1 MSFKG
6 LRSEYEREV
15 IGFAILAEVR
25 RACSSRAR
33 RYPPIVYA
41 RSATWN
47 DDAIDDLIQDVIT
60 HRLLGERQLD
70 YLFDVGRTIDAWR
83 ALLDRQVRITL
94 ARRRVRTVVD
104 NLLDR
109 AKRLLDRDDSVQTST
124 VTKRAAVY
132 SLRGT
137 GASYV
142 PLTDETIRRV
152 VEDVRVV
159 PRQIPGRE
167 ERAPTVYSK
176 RNLDAL
182 LRTVLRHAPGGIAV
196 RDLGRILEL
205 VLTDWVPA
213 VLEQDE
219 GLIAAV
225 VEDPGEI
232 ASAREVARRMVS
244 GWSDDEATIVSG
256 LLAGLPYVEIARR
269 VSVSRPTVIKRQ
281 RVLMDSLR
289 AAAEDFEEIGQR
301 ALIDEVATSVV
312 ERRVTDEPS

>member
-1 MSFKG
+1 MSFAD

-33 RYPPIVYA
+33 RYPPAVYA

-47 DDAIDDLIQDVIT
+47 DDAVDDLVQDVIT

-70 YLFDVGRTIDAWR
+70 YLFDVGRTIDTWR

-124 VTKRAAVY
+124 VAKRAVY

-137 GASYV
+137 GASYL

-159 PRQIPGRE
+159 PRQPPGRE
-167 ERAPTVYSK
+167 DRAPTVYSK
-176 RNLDAL
+176 RNFNAL
-182 LRTVLRHAPGGIAV
+182 LRTVLRHTPGGIAV

-219 GLIAAV
+219 GSIGAV
-225 VEDPGEI
+225 VENPGEVE
-232 ASAREVARRMVS
+232 SAREEARQMVS
-244 GWSDDEATIVSG
+244 GWSDDEAAMVSG

-281 RVLMDSLR
+281 RVLLDRLR
-289 AAAEDFEEIGQR
+289 TVAEGFGEIGQK
-301 ALIDEVATSVV
+301 AFVDEVATSVV
-312 ERRVTDEPS
+312 EREAARGTA

>member
-1 MSFKG
+1 MSIAD
-6 LRSEYEREV
+6 LRTEYEREV
-15 IGFAILAEVR
+15 IGFSILAEVR

-33 RYPPIVYA
+33 RYPPAVYA
-41 RSATWN
+41 RSATWSA
-47 DDAIDDLIQDVIT
+47 DAVEDLVQDVIT
-60 HRLLGERQLD
+60 HRLLGERQLA

-124 VTKRAAVY
+124 VAKRAVY

-137 GASYV
+137 GVPYL

-159 PRQIPGRE
+159 PRQTPGRE

-176 RNLDAL
+176 RNLNAL

-196 RDLGRILEL
+196 RDLGRTLEL

-219 GLIAAV
+219 GSICAV
-225 VEDPGEI
+225 VEDPAEVEL
-232 ASAREVARRMVS
+232 AREVARQMVS
-244 GWSDDEATIVSG
+244 SWSDDEATIVQG
-256 LLAGLPYVEIARR
+256 LLAGLPYVETARR
-269 VSVSRPTVIKRQ
+269 ISVSRPTVIRRR
-281 RVLMDSLR
+281 RVLLDRLR
-289 AAAEDFEEIGQR
+289 SAAEGFGEIGQK
-301 ALIDEVATSVV
+301 ALMEEVAISVV
-312 ERRVTDEPS
+312 EREASDGSA

>member
-1 MSFKG
+1 MRFSD
-6 LRSEYEREV
+6 LRHEYEREV
-15 IGFAILAEVR
+15 IGFSILAEVR
-25 RACSSRAR
+25 RACASRAR
-33 RYPPIVYA
+33 RYPPAVYA

-47 DDAIDDLIQDVIT
+47 EDAIDDLVQDVIT

-109 AKRLLDRDDSVQTST
+109 AKSLFNRDDSIQRSMIS
-124 VTKRAAVY
+124 KRALY
-132 SLRGT
+132 SLRGS
-137 GASYV
+137 GATYL
-142 PLTDETIRRV
+142 PLTDEVIRRV

-159 PRQIPGRE
+159 PRQAPGRE
-167 ERAPTVYSK
+167 QRAPTVYSK
-176 RNLDAL
+176 RNLEAL
-182 LRTVLRHAPGGIAV
+182 LGTVLRHAPGGVTV

-219 GLIAAV
+219 GSVGMV

-232 ASAREVARRMVS
+232 ESAREVARQMVS
-244 GWSDDEATIVSG
+244 EWSDDEASIVRG
-256 LLAGLPYVEIARR
+256 LLAGLPYIEIARR

-281 RVLMDSLR
+281 RVLMDGLR
-289 AAAEDFEEIGQR
+289 AAAEDFGEIGQK
-301 ALIDEVATSVV
+301 ALIEEVAVSVV
-312 ERRVTDEPS
+312 ERGASYGSA

>member
-1 MSFKG
+1 MSFSD
-6 LRSEYEREV
+6 LRREYEREV

-25 RACSSRAR
+25 RACAARAR
-33 RYPPIVYA
+33 KYPPAVYA
-41 RSATWN
+41 RSASWN
-47 DDAIDDLIQDVIT
+47 DDAIDDLVQDVIT

-109 AKRLLDRDDSVQTST
+109 AKKVLDRDGAVQRST
-124 VTKRAAVY
+124 VSKRALY
-132 SLRGT
+132 SLRGS
-137 GASYV
+137 GATYL
-142 PLTDETIRRV
+142 PLSDEAIRRV

-159 PRQIPGRE
+159 PRQTPGRAQ
-167 ERAPTVYSK
+167 RAPTVYSK
-176 RNLDAL
+176 RNLEAL
-182 LRTVLRHAPGGIAV
+182 LRTVLRRAPGGVTV

-219 GLIAAV
+219 GSVGMV

-232 ASAREVARRMVS
+232 ESAREVARQMVS
-244 GWSDDEATIVSG
+244 EWSDDEASIVRG
-256 LLAGLPYVEIARR
+256 LLAGLPYIEIARR

-281 RVLMDSLR
+281 RVLMDGLR
-289 AAAEDFEEIGQR
+289 AAAEDFGEIGQK
-301 ALIDEVATSVV
+301 ALIEEVAISVV
-312 ERRVTDEPS
+312 ERGASYGSA